1 MFLEGP
7 TLSLSV
13 TFESIS
19 TVHTFEM
26 YFSSRFLS
34 VNVIIGRSR
43 EPNTDEPG
51 VKKLGSHFPLSM
63 IHTDMFVQGLLRLC
77 CLSTNFTAVLKRVRK
92 VDTFYVIEHICF
104 QGIYVATDSA
114 LE

>member
-13 TFESIS
+13 SHLNRFPLFTPLKCIS
-19 TVHTFEM
+19 AVG
-26 YFSSRFLS
+26 SR
-34 VNVIIGRSR
+34 
-43 EPNTDEPG
+43 